1 MLIYVCHKGSDEVLH
16 ALFSHCHGTDE
27 CTGGSSSGGLQIL
40 PQRHFTLCFM
50 MLGHAGHIVSDRLR
64 VFLTLFCNSDG
75 EHSPKV
81 CPQGKYC

>member
-1 MLIYVCHKGSDEVLH
+1 MKYYMLCLATVMGLMS
-16 ALFSHCHGTDE
+16 AQGAAPR
-27 CTGGSSSGGLQIL
+27 GRLQIL
-40 PQRHFTLCFM
+40 PQTLFTLCFM
-50 MLGHAGHIVSDRLR
+50 MLGHAGHRVSDRLR